1 MRHSLLVLTILLP
14 IIFISSFCHAQNSME
29 LILSIQGA
37 HENSLK
43 YVSIAAID
51 FNGDGYDDLIIPQ
64 HRSTALSVPAKMHCY
79 FGGPDFDGIPDLECQ
94 GEFWDQGLGASLLSG
109 DFNGDGY
116 GDLVERV
123 FIAEDPLQMGLR
135 FYFGGPDADL
145 EPDLIIPLASLG
157 DPLAPSLCE
166 LIIEE
171 NIGDINNDGC
181 DDIIALHITPDSL
194 QTRSVVVLFGGTFH
208 IETVLENF
216 IDGSVINVSSVG
228 DVNGDGIDDFVI
240 GYTPQFNPND
250 LSLTLYYGNDG
261 YFDPSDNV
269 ILFDASTEPHNT
281 FPFAYGI
288 GDFNGDGYD
297 DYLTGWVISPDDNYG
312 KIIKLGS
319 STFPDSPELDIDMTP
334 WTTLIHV
341 ANREV
346 SFGDFNGDGYSD
358 MITSDHRSGFWKGAA
373 GLWLGGPN
381 PNGVLDLRITPPPVS
396 PTYQFGWGPPTV
408 GDFNGDGYDDVAFC
422 APQSSHGTTNYKG
435 WVHVYA
441 GNAQL
446 TDTTVANDENVI
458 QAAEPQLN
466 IFPNPADKN
475 LHQWN
480 YYLEGDLP
488 SGVKNSR
495 IDIYNI
501 RGQLIT
507 SFPIA
512 NPESK
517 QGTFGKL
524 TLAPGLYI
532 ASFVSGE
539 QKVAATKFI
548 IK

>member
-1 MRHSLLVLTILLP
+1 MKHSVLLLTLVLSLLSITGLIR
-14 IIFISSFCHAQNSME
+14 AQNSME

-37 HENSLK
+37 HENAGIGYYK
-43 YVSIAAID
+43 AAID
-51 FNGDGYDDLIIPQ
+51 FNGDGYDDLIMYQNRNFDTHEPGK
-64 HRSTALSVPAKMHCY
+64 LLCY
-79 FGGPDFDGIPDLECQ
+79 FGGPEFDGIPDLECQ
-94 GEFWDQGLGASLLSG
+94 GEFWDQGPGLSLLSG

-135 FYFGGPDADL
+135 FYFGGPGADL

-181 DDIIALHITPDSL
+181 DDIIALHITPDSP
-194 QTRSVVVLFGGTFH
+194 RVWSVVVLFGGTYH
-208 IETVLENF
+208 TETVLENF
-216 IDGSVINVSSVG
+216 IEGSVINVSAVG

-240 GYTPQFNPND
+240 GYKPLFNPND
-250 LSLTLYYGNDG
+250 FSLTLYYGNDG
-261 YFDPSDNV
+261 YFDPSDKV
-269 ILFDASTEPHNT
+269 VLYDDSTEPYNNY
-281 FPFAYGI
+281 PFAFGI

-297 DYLTGWVISPDDNYG
+297 DYLSFWVDTPAIDYG
-312 KIIKLGS
+312 FKIKLGS
-319 STFPDSPELDIDMTP
+319 STLPESPELNIDMTP
-334 WTTLIHV
+334 WTELIGV
-341 ANREV
+341 WYQEV

-358 MITSDHRSGFWKGAA
+358 MITSDHESGFWKGAA

-381 PNGVLDLRITPPPVS
+381 PNGVLDLRITPPNPYS
-396 PTYQFGWGPPTV
+396 NYQFGWGRPTV

-422 APQSSHGTTNYKG
+422 APQSSHGTTNYRG
-435 WVHVYA
+435 WVYIYA

-458 QAAEPQLN
+458 QATLPRLN

>member
-1 MRHSLLVLTILLP
+1 MRHSVLVLTVLLL

-37 HENSLK
+37 HENAGIGYYK
-43 YVSIAAID
+43 AAID
-51 FNGDGYDDLIIPQ
+51 FNGDGYDDLIMYQNRNFDTHEPGK
-64 HRSTALSVPAKMHCY
+64 LLCY
-79 FGGPDFDGIPDLECQ
+79 FGGPDFDEIPDLECQ
-94 GEFWDQGLGASLLSG
+94 GEFWDQGPGASLLSG

-116 GDLVERV
+116 GDLVDCVAIDE
-123 FIAEDPLQMGLR
+123 ETLQLGLR

-157 DPLAPSLCE
+157 TPWSTE
-166 LIIEE
+166 LRIRE

-181 DDIIALHITPDSL
+181 DDIIALHTTSDSL

-216 IDGSVINVSSVG
+216 IDGSVINVSAVG